1 MNKNVKII
9 VFLGAFLLLTLLTV
23 FSSVLQEFNYYNVP
37 IHAQNK
43 IALKI
48 EFEDSIHA
56 SPGLITMSMA
66 DVRDS
71 IVFSEDTYKLSNLP
85 NQKVI
90 FGFVS
95 DSIPKYFIL
104 HVSKTGDPHTFI
116 KSMEMLFNGQKIE
129 LPLNNFVRNKELLD
143 DGLSVS
149 LFKDSKGEKYK
160 YMVPVLYFHKIKLE
174 EIVLLLSITMLISY
188 LLTIAIDSYLNN
200 DFPNRIHR
208 DEFLIYLLS
217 VSLLFNEHWS
227 SKVLIIIGLFIVY
240 DLWIKRRKIRVLQF
254 GSFILLFIYSSITL
268 IWSIDKTNSLILLG
282 RLFPLVLLSIWL
294 SQPLNN
300 FDFKKVFRYV
310 ALTYILFALFS
321 VFLATL
327 RYNTTLNFE
336 EFYYHTLLEPFGGA
350 NAIYIALLYAMV
362 LLINMSTLRYEI
374 SDIDS
379 FLIIMLLFMYIAL
392 LSSKMISFALIISTI
407 VLLGAK
413 VRNKLGGMKRM
424 LGMLSVVLIMIVLVL
439 SSSKK
444 LQSRY
449 LDILDLKGAK
459 EALYNEN
466 FGPVYPWNGL
476 SLRIFQLRC
485 FWEIEKNSE
494 FNSILGVGVNN
505 GQPLLDERYDFYEL
519 YKGKSSDKRGGFY
532 VYNFH
537 NQYIQTLIE
546 TGLGGFLFLIF
557 VLFQLFSFAIRK
569 KNYLMFAVFL
579 MLLTIMFSESLLLR
593 SKGII
598 SFVFF
603 PMVVFQID
611 LILARKK

>member
-1 MNKNVKII
+1 MNKNIKII
-9 VFLGAFLLLTLLTV
+9 VFFGAFLLFTLLAV

-37 IHAQNK
+37 IYKQNK

-48 EFEDSIHA
+48 EFEDSIQA
-56 SPGLITMSMA
+56 FPDLITMSIA

-71 IVFSEDTYKLSNLP
+71 IVFSEDTYKVSNLSN
-85 NQKVI
+85 NKMI

-104 HVSKTGDPHTFI
+104 NSSKMGDPHTFI
-116 KSMEMLFNGQKIE
+116 KRMEMLFNGQKIQ
-129 LPLNNFVRNKELLD
+129 LPLNNFVGNKRGRDSDLRAY
-143 DGLSVS
+143 S
-149 LFKDSKGEKYK
+149 FNDSKGEKYK
-160 YMVPVLYFHKIKLE
+160 YRVPVLYFYKINWV
-174 EIVLLLSITMLISY
+174 EIALLISIIILISY
-188 LLTIAIDSYLNN
+188 LLTITIDSYLNN
-200 DFPNRIHR
+200 DFRNRIHR
-208 DEFLIYLLS
+208 DEVLIYLVS

-227 SKVLIIIGLFIVY
+227 SKVLIIIGLFLIY
-240 DLWIKRRKIRVLQF
+240 DLWIKKREIRALQF
-254 GSFILLFIYSSITL
+254 GSFIMLFIYSSISF
-268 IWSIDKTNSLILLG
+268 IWSIDKLNSLIMLG
-282 RLFPLVLLSIWL
+282 RLFPLVLLPIWL

-310 ALTYILFALFS
+310 ALSYILFALFS
-321 VFLATL
+321 IFLATL
-327 RYNTTLNFE
+327 RYSTTLNSE

-362 LLINMSTLRYEI
+362 LLINISTLRYEM
-374 SDIDS
+374 SDIGA
-379 FLIIMLLFMYIAL
+379 FLIIILLFIYIVL

-407 VLLGAK
+407 VLLASKAK
-413 VRNKLGGMKRM
+413 NKLRGMKRM

-459 EALYNEN
+459 EALYNEK

-485 FWEIEKNSE
+485 FWEIEQSSE
-494 FNSILGVGVNN
+494 FNSILGVGINN

-519 YKGKSSDKRGGFY
+519 YKGKSSDERGGFY

-546 TGLGGFLFLIF
+546 TGIGGFLFLIF
-557 VLFQLFSFAIRK
+557 VLFQLCSFAIRR
-569 KNYLMFAVFL
+569 KNHLMFAVFL

-603 PMVVFQID
+603 PMVVFQIY
-611 LILARKK
+611 LMLERKK